1 VPDNLRLMGKLVIT
15 LGSLPLLAIE
25 IGEEKTRIGRSAD
38 NDLVLPLPDVADHH
52 AEIFSTGNTC
62 EVEAVHGES
71 LVQHGRAIDRAR
83 LSPGDQVALACY
95 RLQWLTPE
103 AGSDRT
109 QPELGLVH
117 LRSHGTKTLEQP
129 PEIGGRVVGLEV
141 VDGVERWLRRD
152 LEDSVT
158 LVGRSPKCDVVLM
171 DDAVSWEHCTLE
183 LDGERVRVR
192 DLGSH
197 NGTYLDGRKIESAL
211 AEAGSR
217 VQIGQTTLE
226 LIGETEEHDGTTSP
240 GLAEL
245 IGRDPKMQEVY
256 VRIEEAAASRIPVLI
271 VGETGT
277 GKELAARAVH
287 SLGPRSLR
295 PFVPVNC
302 AAIPRDLLED
312 ELFGHVRGAFTG
324 AAVDRSGAFERADGG
339 TVFLDEVG
347 ELAPELQPK
356 LMRVIEDGRVPR
368 LGGDEIQSDFRV
380 IAATNSDLA
389 KAMSAGR
396 FRQDLYYRLA
406 VFQIR
411 LPPLRDRLDDL
422 PDLVGHFLQSAE
434 EHTGIAGAARIR
446 FEEDALRRLGE
457 HEWPGNV
464 RELRNFVFRSVVE
477 VKQGRVDR
485 QLADRLLV
493 DFITPD
499 TVAPSSVASLEDT
512 EKEAVR
518 KALQDCHGERRAAA
532 RRLGIAEST
541 LYEKIRRYDLSD
553 VGR

>member
-1 VPDNLRLMGKLVIT
+1 MGKLVIT
-15 LGSLPLLAIE
+15 LGSLPLLAVE
-25 IGEEKTRIGRSAD
+25 IGEGRTRIGRSAD
-38 NDLVLPLPDVADHH
+38 NDLVLPLPDVADYH
-52 AEIFSTGNTC
+52 AEIHSTGATC
-62 EVEAVHGES
+62 EVEAAQGES
-71 LVQHGRAIDRAR
+71 LGQHGRAIDRAR
-83 LSPGDQVALACY
+83 LSPGEQVSLGCY

-103 AGSDRT
+103 VDSDRS
-109 QPELGLVH
+109 QPELDLAN
-117 LRSHGTKTLEQP
+117 LRSHGTKTLEQSRQT
-129 PEIGGRVVGLEV
+129 GGRVVGLEV
-141 VDGVERWLRRD
+141 MDGAEHGLRRD

-158 LVGRSPKCDVVLM
+158 LIGRSPQCGVVLT
-171 DDAVSWEHCTLE
+171 DDAVSWEHCALE
-183 LDGERVRVR
+183 LDGASVRVR

-197 NGTYLDGRKIESAL
+197 NGTYLDGRLIESAL

-226 LIGETEEHDGTTSP
+226 LIGESEVGDGTTSP

-245 IGRDPKMQEVY
+245 IGRAPKMQEVY
-256 VRIEEAAASRIPVLI
+256 ARIEEAASSRIPVLI

-287 SLGPRSLR
+287 SLGPRSLC

-324 AAVDRSGAFERADGG
+324 AADDRAGAFERADGG

-356 LMRVIEDGRVPR
+356 LLRVIEDGIVPR
-368 LGGDEIQSDFRV
+368 LGGDEVQCDFRV

-389 KAMSAGR
+389 RAMSDGR
-396 FRQDLYYRLA
+396 FRQDLFYRLA

-411 LPPLRDRLDDL
+411 LPLLRDRLDDL
-422 PDLVGHFLQSAE
+422 PDLVDHFLDSAE
-434 EHTGIAGAARIR
+434 EHTGIAGAKRIQ
-446 FEEDALRRLGE
+446 FGQDALRRLGE
-457 HEWPGNV
+457 HGWPGNV

-477 VKQGRVDR
+477 VKQGHVDKQLVDR
-485 QLADRLLV
+485 LFA
-493 DFITPD
+493 DFITPE
-499 TVAPSSVASLEDT
+499 TMAPSSVASLEET
-512 EKEAVR
+512 EKEVIR
-518 KALQDCHGERRAAA
+518 KALQDCNGERRAAA

-541 LYEKIRRYDLSD
+541 LYEKIRRYDLAE

>member
-1 VPDNLRLMGKLVIT
+1 MGKLVIS
-15 LGSLPLLAIE
+15 LGSLPLLAVE
-25 IGEEKTRIGRSAD
+25 IGEERTRIGRSAD
-38 NDLVLPLPDVADHH
+38 NDLVLPLPDVADYH
-52 AEIFSTGNTC
+52 AEIRSKGETC
-62 EVEAVHGES
+62 EIQAAQDES
-71 LVQHGRAIDRAR
+71 LGQRGRTVDRAR
-83 LSPGDQVALACY
+83 LSPGDQVALGCY

-103 AGSDRT
+103 ADSDPS
-109 QPELGLVH
+109 QPALDLAN

-129 PEIGGRVVGLEV
+129 LNSGGRVIGLEV
-141 VDGVERWLRRD
+141 VDGAGRGLRRD
-152 LEDSVT
+152 LEDSVV
-158 LVGRSPKCDVVLM
+158 LVGRSPECDLVLM
-171 DDAVSWEHCTLE
+171 DDAVSWEHCALE
-183 LDGERVRVR
+183 PEGDCVRVR
-192 DLGSH
+192 DQGSH
-197 NGTYLDGRKIESAL
+197 NGTYLDGRKVESAL

-226 LIGETEEHDGTTSP
+226 LIGESETDDDTESS

-245 IGRDPKMQEVY
+245 IGRNPKMQKVY
-256 VRIEEAAASRIPVLI
+256 ARIEEAASSRIPVLI

-324 AAVDRSGAFERADGG
+324 AAADRAGAFERADGG

-356 LMRVIEDGRVPR
+356 LLRVIEDGRVPR
-368 LGGDEIQSDFRV
+368 LGGNEIQCDFRV

-389 KAMSAGR
+389 RAMSDGR

-411 LPPLRDRLDDL
+411 LPLLRDRLDDL
-422 PDLVGHFLQSAE
+422 PDLVDHFLETAE
-434 EHTGIAGAARIR
+434 EHTGIAGAERIQ
-446 FEEDALRRLGE
+446 FEQDALRRLGE
-457 HEWPGNV
+457 HGWPGNV

-477 VKQGRVDR
+477 VKQGHVDE
-485 QLADRLLV
+485 QLVDRLLT
-493 DFITPD
+493 DFITPES
-499 TVAPSSVASLEDT
+499 TAPSALASLEET
-512 EKEAVR
+512 EKAVIR
-518 KALQDCHGERRAAA
+518 KALQDCNGQRRAAA

-541 LYEKIRRYDLSD
+541 LYEKIRRYDLAE